1 MIKRLCDIILALIS
15 ITIFIIPYILIW
27 IGIRI
32 TSSGPGI
39 YWSKRVGQNSVYFM
53 MPKFRTMY
61 LNAPEL
67 PKNEISNPKKY
78 ITPIGHLLRQTSLD
92 EIPQIYSVL
101 IGQMSIVGPRPALF
115 NEYEL
120 IDKREEI
127 GINILRPGITGL
139 AQVNGRDKNTLLQ
152 KIEYDQIYLKNQ
164 SLLFDLKI
172 IIKTFILVLK
182 ANNVSH

>member
-1 MIKRLCDIILALIS
+1 MIKRLSDIIIVLIS
-15 ITIFIIPYILIW
+15 ITIFIIPFILIC
-27 IGIRI
+27 IGIRV
-32 TSSGPGI
+32 TSKGPVF
-39 YWSKRVGQNSVYFM
+39 YWSKRIGQNGIFFM

-67 PKNEISNPKKY
+67 PKNQISNPKKF
-78 ITPIGHLLRQTSLD
+78 ITPIGFLLRQTSLD

-120 IDKREEI
+120 IYKRKEL
-127 GINILRPGITGL
+127 GIDILLPGITGL
-139 AQVNGRDKNTLLQ
+139 AQVNGRDKNTLL
-152 KIEYDQIYLKNQ
+152 KKVKYDQIYLKNQ
-164 SLLFDLKI
+164 SFLLDLKI